1 MLTYLRNHQ
10 QADGGWGLHIEGPS
24 TLFGTTMNYVAA
36 RLLGVSELD
45 RMCLAGRAFIVRH
58 GGAVQLPQWGKFWLA
73 VLGCYEWAGVNPIP
87 PELWLLPRW
96 LPFHPGKMWCHCRMV
111 YLPMSYM

>member
-1 MLTYLRNHQ
+1 M
-10 QADGGWGLHIEGPS
+10 
-24 TLFGTTMNYVAA
+24 FGTVLNYVSLRILGVPPDDDMCVAA
-36 RLLGVSELD
+36 R
-45 RMCLAGRAFIVRH
+45 AFIHAH

-73 VLGCYEWAGVNPIP
+73 VLGAYEWEGVNPMS

-96 LPFHPGKMWCHCRMV
+96 FPFHPGKMWCHCRMV